1 MRRETLHNPLKYCFI
16 LSKCISLYYLSQYED
31 IKICDHPPRRSYEER
46 KQLWRTNTCGEPAS
60 SRHHLVIVDI
70 NGRGHK
76 NQNNVRGGVVV
87 EKSGGSRE

>member
-76 NQNNVRGGVVV
+76 NQNNVHGKVVV

>member
-1 MRRETLHNPLKYCFI
+1 MRRETTESLIFGVLLMCYTCI
-16 LSKCISLYYLSQYED
+16 LED
-31 IKICDHPPRRSYEER
+31 IKKCDHPPRRSYEER

-76 NQNNVRGGVVV
+76 NQNNVREEVVV

>member
-76 NQNNVRGGVVV
+76 NQNNVV
-87 EKSGGSRE
+87 EKSGGSRK